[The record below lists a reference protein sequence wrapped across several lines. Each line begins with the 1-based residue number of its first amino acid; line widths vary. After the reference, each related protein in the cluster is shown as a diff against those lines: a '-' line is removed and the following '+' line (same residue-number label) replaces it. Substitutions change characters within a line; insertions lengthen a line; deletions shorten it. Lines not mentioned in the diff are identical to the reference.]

1 MEQTETPQ
9 KENAEAKGKK
19 TFIRSIL
26 ISFTA
31 ALLLTVVVAAG
42 FTAYLYF
49 YMTDENRQSVTQDLV
64 IPKGASS
71 HKIAELL
78 TRAKIVPESPFFP
91 YLVRLYARQN
101 VLRAGEFRFP
111 AQLSPYDALDI
122 IAYGQVI
129 TRKVTIPEGV
139 TVVQALD
146 ILAKTDGIR
155 LNLGN
160 IPAEGTLLPET
171 YFFQRNESSADLVRR
186 MQMAQKKL
194 LDNLWQNRQQNLP
207 YKSKQ
212 EALILASIVE
222 KETGVSSERK
232 HVAGVFVNRLRKGMR
247 LQSDPTVIYGITLG
261 QHKLDR
267 PLWRKDLSKPTP
279 YNTYTI
285 PALPVGPIAN
295 PGRLAIEAVFF
306 PKQTKDLYF
315 VADGTG
321 GHAFAET
328 LSQHNANVRK
338 WRAIERKR
346 KK

>member
-9 KENAEAKGKK
+9 KENTEAKGKK

-42 FTAYLYF
+42 FSAYLYF

-155 LNLGN
+155 LDLDN

-186 MQMAQKKL
+186 MQIAQKKL
-194 LDNLWQNRQQNLP
+194 LDNLWQNRRQNLP

-315 VADGTG
+315 VADGAG